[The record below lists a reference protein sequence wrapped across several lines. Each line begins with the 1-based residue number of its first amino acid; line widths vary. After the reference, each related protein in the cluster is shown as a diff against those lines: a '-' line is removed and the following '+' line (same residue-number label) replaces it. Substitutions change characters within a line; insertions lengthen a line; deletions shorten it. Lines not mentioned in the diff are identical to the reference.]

1 MWRLCN
7 GLRHTPDLRDRFN
20 LGAGSTY
27 PVNQTGGAL
36 THGHT
41 FTGDGHTHSF
51 DAGVGIEPG
60 TGYSGIINQEVTTGT
75 TDNGNTLAPYFSLC
89 YIYYAGKAL

>member
-7 GLRHTPDLRDRFN
+7 GLRHTPDLRDRFI

-41 FTGDGHTHSF
+41 FTGDGHTHLMS
-51 DAGVGIEPG
+51 AGVGIA
-60 TGYSGIINQEVTTGT
+60 TGAGFKPTTASTPITGI

>member
-7 GLRHTPDLRDRFN
+7 GLRHTPDLRDRFI

-41 FTGDGHTHSF
+41 FTGDGHNHNIG
-51 DAGVGIEPG
+51 AIPQMLPG
-60 TGYSGIINQEVTTGT
+60 PPYSNVTKTSNVTGT
-75 TDNGNTLAPYFSLC
+75 TDNGHTLAPYFSLC